1 MSSKNIRAILIDDEM
16 TSLQNLKKKL
26 EEFCPTVTAL
36 AAFQKPEEA
45 LPLIRQLKPDVLFLD
60 IEMPKMSGFRMLEEL
75 GDYDAEVIFTTAY
88 NHYAIDAMRISAFD
102 YLVKPVSIEE
112 LENAVARLSEK
123 RLVHIQERIHVLKDS
138 IRDTKIQK
146 NRIALPLLDGF
157 EFVMIKNIVRIESSG
172 SYSRIFLVDGRSIL
186 VTKLLKDF
194 EEILMSYHFFRV
206 HNSHLINL
214 NYIKKYLRGVG
225 GQVLM
230 ENGDL
235 IDVARRKK
243 EEFINLMNLSSG

>member
-1 MSSKNIRAILIDDEM
+1 MSKIIKAVLIDDEM
-16 TSLQNLKKKL
+16 TSLQNLKQKL
-26 EEFCPTVTAL
+26 EEFCKPVSVL
-36 AAFQKPEEA
+36 AAVQKPEEA
-45 LPLIRQLKPDVLFLD
+45 IPLIRNLSPDVLFLD

-75 GDYDAEVIFTTAY
+75 GDYDAEIIFTTAY

-102 YLVKPVSIEE
+102 YLVKPVAIEE
-112 LENAVARLSEK
+112 LENAVN
-123 RLVHIQERIHVLKDS
+123 RLVEKKAMQTQERLHILKES
-138 IRDTKIQK
+138 INEIKSQENKIAVPF
-146 NRIALPLLDGF
+146 NNGF
-157 EFVMIKNIVRIESSG
+157 EFVVIKNIVRIESSS
-172 SYSRIFLVDGRSIL
+172 SYSRLFLLNGQSIL

-194 EEILMSYHFFRV
+194 EELLAPYHFFRV

-214 NYIKKYLRGVG
+214 NYIKKYLRGMG

-243 EEFINLMNLSSG
+243 EEFVSMISL

>member
-1 MSSKNIRAILIDDEM
+1 MLKNMKAILIDDEM
-16 TSLQNLKKKL
+16 TSLQNLKQKL
-26 EEFCPTVTAL
+26 EEFCKQVTVV
-36 AAFQKPEEA
+36 AATQNPEEA
-45 LPLIRQLKPDVLFLD
+45 ISLIRNLKPDILFLD

-75 GDYDAEVIFTTAY
+75 GDYEAEVIFTTAY

-102 YLVKPVSIEE
+102 YLVKPVAIEE
-112 LENAVARLSEK
+112 LENAVNRLAARK
-123 RLVHIQERIHVLKDS
+123 IMHTQERLHILKDS
-138 IRDTKIQK
+138 MNESKSQNNKIAVPF
-146 NRIALPLLDGF
+146 NNGF
-157 EFVMIKNIVRIESSG
+157 EFVIIKDIVRIESSG
-172 SYSRIFLVDGRSIL
+172 SYSRLFLLNNQSLL

-194 EEILMSYHFFRV
+194 EDLLTPYRFFRV

-214 NYIKKYLRGVG
+214 EYIKKYLSGVG

-243 EEFINLMNLSSG
+243 EEFISILNL

>member
-1 MSSKNIRAILIDDEM
+1 MSNKNIRAILIDDEL
-16 TSLQNLKKKL
+16 TSLKNLQQKL
-26 EEFCPTVTAL
+26 EEFCKQVTVVSAV
-36 AAFQKPEEA
+36 QNPEEA
-45 LPLIRQLKPDVLFLD
+45 IPLIRNTKPDVIFLD

-75 GDYDAEVIFTTAY
+75 GDYDAEIIFTTAY

-102 YLVKPVSIEE
+102 YLVKPVAIEE
-112 LENAVARLSEK
+112 LENAVNRLFEK
-123 RLVHIQERIHVLKDS
+123 KSLHTNERLNILKQSIKENQSQEN
-138 IRDTKIQK
+138 KI
-146 NRIALPLLDGF
+146 AVAVADGF
-157 EFVMIKNIVRIESSG
+157 EFIVIKNIVRIESNS
-172 SYSRIFLVDGRSIL
+172 SYSRIFLLNGQSML

-194 EEILMSYHFFRV
+194 EDLLIPYRFFRV

-225 GQVLM
+225 GQVLL

-243 EEFINLMNLSSG
+243 EEFISLINL